1 MHFLT
6 IFLENK
12 KLEVLNPYWE
22 VGAQEKIADIL
33 LNTSNDFSDVKLEA
47 ALILAG
53 LTKMVG
59 NARSISLQYAIIR
72 QLIQALQNVT
82 EKELLCQVL
91 LAISF
96 HGYSV
101 PIRQDLFGE
110 GLENILI
117 SKHSDF
123 SDDVEITR
131 AILLLLSSIFKPR
144 PRMTVTEIEGLLPI
158 LSAALH
164 SSDILTISYAAIAF
178 SYLLEGDEGDEILAI
193 DRSIAPT
200 LVQLMMHTAIEVVEP
215 ALTAV
220 GHIISG
226 DDDMTQTMINLQVIP
241 SLLWLIDYPNMR
253 IRWGALW
260 SMSTI
265 AAGTHSQ
272 IQAVIDAGVIPRIM
286 PFMSYWANES
296 SEEVMLYEDTLN
308 LLGNILRNGTNEQ
321 KRYLLTEHVF
331 EAYCDALRNPE
342 FLDGPGI
349 AQEPKMRAP
358 LDGIMNLLKIA
369 KSDFVHSREIIY
381 SLFKKEKLLVVLR
394 EINTSVH
401 SSLTV
406 VAWSREILE
415 LVKELNFE

>member
-1 MHFLT
+1 
-6 IFLENK
+6 
-12 KLEVLNPYWE
+12 
-22 VGAQEKIADIL
+22 
-33 LNTSNDFSDVKLEA
+33 
-47 ALILAG
+47 
-53 LTKMVG
+53 
-59 NARSISLQYAIIR
+59 
-72 QLIQALQNVT
+72 
-82 EKELLCQVL
+82 
-91 LAISF
+91 
-96 HGYSV
+96 
-101 PIRQDLFGE
+101 
-110 GLENILI
+110 
-117 SKHSDF
+117 
-123 SDDVEITR
+123 
-131 AILLLLSSIFKPR
+131 
-144 PRMTVTEIEGLLPI
+144 
-158 LSAALH
+158 
-164 SSDILTISYAAIAF
+164 
-178 SYLLEGDEGDEILAI
+178 
-193 DRSIAPT
+193 
-200 LVQLMMHTAIEVVEP
+200 
-215 ALTAV
+215 
-220 GHIISG
+220 
-226 DDDMTQTMINLQVIP
+226 
-241 SLLWLIDYPNMR
+241 
-253 IRWGALW
+253 
-260 SMSTI
+260 MSTI